1 MTITKLPTYR
11 NPAVAILR
19 TREDYIEQVRTHL
32 AKSAE
37 NAFEAGKVLLEARAK
52 LDRQQFLEMLQDSD
66 FPVSESTA
74 YRLMEVAGNEVLLG
88 FAHAQKLPT
97 SWYSLYELGRLQA
110 KLSAPRFQK
119 LIEDGTIN
127 PKMER
132 KDIARLQ
139 PKKKSA
145 AKYSAKAEEQTT
157 TTTAVTTV
165 TVASDL
171 TDQEQQL
178 WTLLDG
184 NVGLLASLL
193 RKRPSLRDQITELQL
208 FEHLPGLVAE
218 EEAPRSPLTDLERS
232 GLTDPSSIIPE
243 DYSPPTLPTAADMRT
258 PGEIMGE
265 LPPELDRRGQAE
277 LDRRRQRRE
286 ELAAAAPWNRR
297 G

>member
-139 PKKKSA
+139 PKKKQSA

-218 EEAPRSPLTDLERS
+218 EEAPRSPLTDLECS

-243 DYSPPTLPTAADMRT
+243 NYSPPTVPTAADMRT

-265 LPPELDRRGQAE
+265 MPPELDRRAQAE
-277 LDRRRQRRE
+277 LDRRRQRRV
-286 ELAAAAPWNRR
+286 ELAAWRDHGNY
-297 G
+297 